1 MKNDFKKGFLTGAG
15 GLLGVLSVLAI
26 PVGIYLIYSLIK
38 SFYVPTTN
46 LLSKTTD
53 LLLRKGEYLDYKD
66 CLVEYNNSNDLFFI
80 GKNFELKV
88 EEVTASDIYQHIID
102 HDRKH
107 RDLKVK
113 KYLQAVMARDPD
125 RVGEGL
131 RLANELGLPQYLDL
145 DSDQAIELMIK
156 HIQLNKWKYSSVFCG
171 EEPKEWKWQ

>member
-1 MKNDFKKGFLTGAG
+1 MKNDFKKGFFSGAG

-38 SFYVPTTN
+38 SLYVPTTS

-53 LLLRKGEYLDYKD
+53 LLLRKGEYLDYGD
-66 CLVEYNNSNDLFFI
+66 CLVEYNNSNDLIFFD
-80 GKNFELKV
+80 KNFELKV
-88 EEVTASDIYQHIID
+88 EEVTGSNVYEYLINKNI
-102 HDRKH
+102 KL

-113 KYLQAVMARDPD
+113 EYLQAVMARDPD
-125 RVGEGL
+125 RVGEAF
-131 RLANELGLPQYLDL
+131 RLAEEIGLPQGFHLESDL
-145 DSDQAIELMIK
+145 GIELMTK